1 MKKDIADKE
10 DIVLL
15 VNSFYEKVKNDE
27 SISFFFSKVV
37 PVNWENHLPV
47 MYTFWENIFF
57 HSGGYTGNPMQV
69 HTELHTKHVLQKE
82 HFEKWIA
89 LFNAAVDELFEG
101 EKASQAKQ
109 RAYAIA
115 TVMQIKISALPNEER
130 VY

>member
-1 MKKDIADKE
+1 MKKDIEDKK
-10 DIVLL
+10 DIELL
-15 VNSFYEKVKNDE
+15 VNSFYEKVKTDS
-27 SISFFFSKVV
+27 SINFFFSKVV
-37 PVNWENHLPV
+37 PVNWEKHLPV
-47 MYTFWENIFF
+47 MYTFWENIIF

-69 HTELHTKHVLQKE
+69 HTELHTKHALQKE

-89 LFNAAVDELFEG
+89 LFNATVDELFEG

-115 TVMQIKISALPNEER
+115 TVMQIKISAMPNEER